1 MALQVRIASPCSEKW
16 ESMTGGERVRF
27 CARCRLNVFNVKELT
42 EVEVRALFLK
52 AEGRVCGRVY
62 RRPDGTVLTKDCPT
76 GLAAVR
82 RKALVAVTMAV
93 ALVLAVVGFRAK
105 SPLMSPS
112 DGGREGWFQRTLQA
126 RLIDARETLRQT
138 RTLCPLI
145 DELYPVQVM
154 AGEMEALPRVA
165 SPGP

>member
-16 ESMTGGERVRF
+16 ESMTGDERVRF

-52 AEGRVCGRVY
+52 ADGRVCGRVY

-82 RKALVAVTMAV
+82 RKAMVAVTMAM
-93 ALVLAVVGFRAK
+93 ALVLAVVGLRAR
-105 SPLMSPS
+105 SLPS
-112 DGGREGWFQRTLQA
+112 APSVAGQGWFQRTLQA

-138 RTLCPLI
+138 RTLGPLI
-145 DELYPVQVM
+145 NELYPIEVM
-154 AGEMEALPRVA
+154 AGEMEALPP
-165 SPGP
+165 SPPSP